1 MQEWEIMNK
10 FILPAL
16 AAAILLIPQPAE
28 AWNQRRRNPWAD
40 FGTSIGF
47 PFVFTLI
54 LCGGLHYTWPV
65 NYKGNGGNR

>member
-16 AAAILLIPQPAE
+16 AVAILLIPQPAE

-65 NYKGNGGNR
+65 DYKGEGRKK